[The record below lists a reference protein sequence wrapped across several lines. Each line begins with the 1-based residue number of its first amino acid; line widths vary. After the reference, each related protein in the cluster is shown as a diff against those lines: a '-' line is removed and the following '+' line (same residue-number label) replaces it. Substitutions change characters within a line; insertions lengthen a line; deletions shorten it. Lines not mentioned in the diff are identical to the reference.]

1 MSNKLLTGG
10 GLLVALV
17 LVLAVNMLGS
27 FTVTSVRL
35 DMTERKAYTLSQG
48 TRNILEAI
56 DEPITLRLFLSEKVA
71 TRTPSVATYANR
83 VRDMLYEF
91 QRRAGDNLI
100 LKIIDPEPFS
110 EQEDRAVGFGLHG
123 IPLDAEGT
131 NFYFGLVGAN
141 STDDEVVVPYLS
153 MEREEFLEY
162 DLAKVVW
169 QLSDIDQKVV
179 GLLSSLPIN
188 GMNPRQAMAMRQ
200 QPPPPWVVMDQVNQ
214 LFEVETL
221 DATLTRVSDSVDVL
235 MVVHPKNLPEAA
247 LYAIDQ
253 YVMGGGRAVFYLDPH
268 AESDVPNPMMPP
280 QRNQSKASNLGGL
293 PPAWGFEVEPGKFVG
308 DMQHAIPVRFN
319 YRGQMVSID
328 YPAWIDLPGERF
340 ASKDTITAEL
350 GKLVF
355 GTAGHIR
362 DTGVEGVTMTP
373 LVQSSSQA
381 MLIGVD
387 RLDPNQD
394 PRAVV
399 RDFVPGGKPFTLA
412 ARISGKLKSAFPD
425 GLSQPRE
432 GDAASTAQVAPET
445 AAKHLAE
452 SSESVNLVVV
462 ADADFMED
470 RFWVQVQDL
479 LGTRLAM
486 PSAGNGSLVVN
497 TLDSLTGSN
506 DLISVRSRG
515 RFRRPFQKVEE
526 IRRDAELRF
535 REKEQQ
541 LTEQLNQTEAKLVK
555 LSRGNQGGDGL
566 VLSAEQQQ
574 EIERFRSEKI
584 QIRKELREVLH
595 QRRKDLNDLEFNLRL
610 INIALV
616 PLLIV
621 IAGVLVAAWRV
632 QRRRRP
638 SNNSA
643 AAA

>member
-27 FTVTSVRL
+27 LTFSSVRL
-35 DMTERKAYTLSQG
+35 DLTERKAYTLSDG
-48 TRNILEAI
+48 TRNILEAL

-91 QRRAGDNLI
+91 QRRSDDKLI

-110 EQEDRAVGFGLHG
+110 EEEDRAVGFGLHG

-162 DLAKVVW
+162 DLAKVIW

-179 GLLSSLPIN
+179 GLLSSIPIN
-188 GMNPRQAMAMRQ
+188 GMDPRQAMAMRQ

-214 LFEVETL
+214 LFEVQTL
-221 DATLTRVSDSVDVL
+221 EATLSRVPDSVDVL
-235 MVVHPKNLPEAA
+235 MVVHPKNLPAAA

-253 YVMGGGRAVFYLDPH
+253 YVMGGGRAVFFLDPH
-268 AESDVPNPMMPP
+268 AESDVPNPMMAPP
-280 QRNQSKASNLGGL
+280 RNASKASSLGAL
-293 PPAWGFEVEPGKFVG
+293 PAAWGFEVESGKFVG

-340 ASKDTITAEL
+340 AAKETITAEL

-362 DTGVEGVTMTP
+362 DTGVDGVTLTP
-373 LVQSSSQA
+373 LVQSSSQS
-381 MLIGVD
+381 MLIGVE
-387 RLDPNQD
+387 RLNPNQD

-399 RDFVPGGKPFTLA
+399 RDFVPSGKPFTLA
-412 ARISGKLKSAFPD
+412 ARISGKLNSAFPD
-425 GLSQPRE
+425 GLSPTKE
-432 GDAASTAQVAPET
+432 GAVSSATQTAPE
-445 AAKHLAE
+445 ANAQHLAE
-452 SSESVNLVVV
+452 SKDAVNLVVI
-462 ADADFMED
+462 ADVDFMED

-479 LGTRLAM
+479 LGTRMAM
-486 PSAGNGSLVVN
+486 PSAGNGSFVVN

-515 RFRRPFQKVEE
+515 RFRRPFQKVED

-541 LTEQLNQTEAKLVK
+541 LTEQLNQTEAKLVE
-555 LSRGNQGGDGL
+555 LSRGNQAGDGL
-566 VLSAEQQQ
+566 VLSAEQQT
-574 EIERFRSEKI
+574 EIERFRSEKV
-584 QIRKELREVLH
+584 QIRKELRDVLH

-616 PLLIV
+616 PFLVV
-621 IAGVLVAAWRV
+621 IAGGLVGAWQV

-643 AAA
+643 AA

>member
-27 FTVTSVRL
+27 LTISSVRL
-35 DMTERKAYTLSQG
+35 DMTERKAYTLSEG
-48 TRNILEAI
+48 TQNILEAI

-91 QRRAGDNLI
+91 QRRADDKLI

-110 EQEDRAVGFGLHG
+110 EEEDRAVGFGLHG

-162 DLAKVVW
+162 DLAKVIW
-169 QLSDIDQKVV
+169 QLSDIDQKMV

-188 GMNPRQAMAMRQ
+188 GMDPRQAMAMRQ

-214 LFEVETL
+214 LFEVQTL
-221 DATLTRVSDSVDVL
+221 SATLTRIPDNIDVL
-235 MVVHPKNLPEAA
+235 MVVHPKNLSEAA

-253 YVMGGGRAVFYLDPH
+253 YVMGGGRAVFFLDPH

-280 QRNQSKASNLGGL
+280 QRNASKASNLGAL
-293 PPAWGFEVEPGKFVG
+293 PAAWGFEVEPGKFVG

-340 ASKDTITAEL
+340 ASKETITAEL

-362 DTGVEGVTMTP
+362 STGVDGVTLTP
-373 LVQSSSQA
+373 LVQSSPQS
-381 MLIGVD
+381 MLIGAD

-399 RDFVPGGKPFTLA
+399 RDFVPSGEPFTLA

-425 GLSQPRE
+425 GLSAPKDTDDKSAVQPTPE
-432 GDAASTAQVAPET
+432 AKAQ
-445 AAKHLAE
+445 HL
-452 SSESVNLVVV
+452 SESKDGVNLVVI

-486 PSAGNGSLVVN
+486 PSAGNGSFVVN

-541 LTEQLNQTEAKLVK
+541 LTEQLNQTEAKLVE
-555 LSRGNQGGDGL
+555 LSRGNQAGDGL

-584 QIRKELREVLH
+584 QIRKELRDVLH

-616 PLLIV
+616 PFLVV
-621 IAGVLVAAWRV
+621 IAGVLVAAWQV